1 MEVKARLAKAEYD
14 ALKLRNTIRSQKE
27 RLNQLLE
34 QPLETDFLVSPMP
47 ALTTFDIDLAAA
59 QARAREQRPELRQ
72 AILKRKQAELDRR
85 SKKLEFIPDISLSY
99 RYVSPF
105 SLDPLPKNISA
116 AGLYMSWEPF
126 DWGRKKRELAA
137 KRKAEQQ
144 AANTIEEVETQVLV
158 EVNARFRKLEE
169 TRVALQVS
177 RLSQE
182 TEREKLRVVS
192 NRYSERAALFNDV
205 LQTESDLA
213 QANHQYR
220 DALVGFWTAKADFE
234 KAIGEE

>member
-1 MEVKARLAKAEYD
+1 MRFWLYQQQIRRTVAVDVREVRRAARRD
-14 ALKLRNTIRSQKE
+14 G
-27 RLNQLLE
+27 
-34 QPLETDFLVSPMP
+34 
-47 ALTTFDIDLAAA
+47 
-59 QARAREQRPELRQ
+59 
-72 AILKRKQAELDRR
+72 QAE
-85 SKKLEFIPDISLSY
+85 E
-99 RYVSPF
+99 
-105 SLDPLPKNISA
+105 
-116 AGLYMSWEPF
+116 W
-126 DWGRKKRELAA
+126 RELAT
-137 KRKAEQQ
+137 KRKAELQ
-144 AANTIEEVETQVLV
+144 AANNIEEVETQVLV

-169 TRVALQVS
+169 ARVALQVS

>member
-1 MEVKARLAKAEYD
+1 
-14 ALKLRNTIRSQKE
+14 
-27 RLNQLLE
+27 
-34 QPLETDFLVSPMP
+34 
-47 ALTTFDIDLAAA
+47 
-59 QARAREQRPELRQ
+59 
-72 AILKRKQAELDRR
+72 
-85 SKKLEFIPDISLSY
+85 
-99 RYVSPF
+99 
-105 SLDPLPKNISA
+105 
-116 AGLYMSWEPF
+116 MSWEPF
-126 DWGRKKRELAA
+126 DWGRKKRELAS

-144 AANTIEEVETQVLV
+144 AANNIEEVETQVLV

-177 RLSQE
+177 RLTQE

>member
-1 MEVKARLAKAEYD
+1 M
-14 ALKLRNTIRSQKE
+14 
-27 RLNQLLE
+27 
-34 QPLETDFLVSPMP
+34 
-47 ALTTFDIDLAAA
+47 
-59 QARAREQRPELRQ
+59 
-72 AILKRKQAELDRR
+72 
-85 SKKLEFIPDISLSY
+85 
-99 RYVSPF
+99 SPF
-105 SLDPLPKNISA
+105 SIDPLPKNISA

-126 DWGRKKRELAA
+126 DWGRKKRELAT

-177 RLSQE
+177 RLSQA
-182 TEREKLRVVS
+182 TEQEKLRVVS